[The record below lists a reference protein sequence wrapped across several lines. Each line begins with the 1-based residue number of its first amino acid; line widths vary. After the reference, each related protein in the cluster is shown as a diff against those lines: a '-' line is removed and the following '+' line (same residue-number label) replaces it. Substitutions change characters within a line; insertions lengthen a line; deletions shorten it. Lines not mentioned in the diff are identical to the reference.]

1 MQKNQNA
8 NTKKTIFDELKY
20 LSIEEDF
27 ILNSVYQRYEVYE
40 ISGLDCYFR
49 EQNFNSAINFMNTEF
64 SDTDIAIE
72 FFSVSKLK
80 DSRIDAFRKSGDYI
94 IKDRINYLD
103 RILQIKK
110 ITKYCCISTDRFGTT
125 FPDTEIKTSR
135 HESFFQILGVNYRK
149 LKTIEIKEFLYGII
163 SQGDELKVS
172 PSMTVREELIQ
183 SQIRYF
189 PEFFQIGNQYLSV
202 ITLKNLPEEIS
213 FFDLDYILDFFQFE
227 YMFTSAIFVP
237 NQQKEKAK
245 LTLLRNTAKSAKYKS
260 SSVDHEAE
268 QKYEEA
274 ETLKGLI
281 VRDGYSIVYSTQK
294 IIVWNKDIKELKQ
307 TVEYIQNV
315 FKKREFFFFPEEL
328 FHDKEFFRSLPAQT
342 ILSERGN
349 KVISSNALALLPL
362 SKIAQGDINQPH
374 PLFLRTTT
382 GQLYGFDAGSDLR
395 ANWNASVYGASGSG
409 KSVTMN
415 MVIAFTMYLR
425 IKAEGGKIFIID
437 FAGAENSS
445 YRKMA
450 QLFGGSFI
458 PIDASGKYSI
468 NPLPTRDI
476 LIQNGEFD
484 AGQLTFISIVVDMIV
499 GNTGNDPAANLK
511 RGIISKAVSQMYR
524 EHVAPTL
531 RDLPGYISDVDSD
544 DKKLKDELFK
554 LMSDFLDA
562 SNPASKIIAGN
573 SNIEYT
579 NNPFVIFDLQ
589 GINGLTERMKQL
601 LTFIVI
607 QEAKKTAFKTP
618 GFKFIIMDECAQL
631 IKQPA
636 MADLVEEMFATARK
650 YRTGVW
656 TVTQNFL
663 SFKESNLSSK
673 IKINTTTTIFLT
685 HAEDPEAKRLVAA
698 DFGFTAQQKGAF
710 ESLRME
716 KGKYSLALFLTTSE
730 SGQES
735 AVVRM
740 ELSPFGYQ
748 IAQSDRKQN
757 DYIESVS
764 KKHNVS
770 IIRACQMIANGE
782 IK

>member
-1 MQKNQNA
+1 
-8 NTKKTIFDELKY
+8 
-20 LSIEEDF
+20 
-27 ILNSVYQRYEVYE
+27 
-40 ISGLDCYFR
+40 
-49 EQNFNSAINFMNTEF
+49 
-64 SDTDIAIE
+64 
-72 FFSVSKLK
+72 
-80 DSRIDAFRKSGDYI
+80 
-94 IKDRINYLD
+94 
-103 RILQIKK
+103 
-110 ITKYCCISTDRFGTT
+110 
-125 FPDTEIKTSR
+125 TEIKSKV
-135 HESFFQILGVNYRK
+135 HESFFNILGTGFRK
-149 LKTIEIKEFLYGII
+149 LTTPEIKKLLYGII
-163 SQGDELKVS
+163 SMDDEFRVS
-172 PSMTVREELIQ
+172 PSMSVREELIQ

-189 PEFFQIGNQYLSV
+189 PEFFQIGNQFLAV
-202 ITLKNLPEEIS
+202 LTLKNLPDDINY
-213 FFDLDYILDFFQFE
+213 FDLDYILDFLQFE
-227 YMFTSAIFVP
+227 YMFVSAIQVP
-237 NQQKEKAK
+237 NQMKEKTR
-245 LTLLRNTAKSAKYKS
+245 LTILRNTAKSAKYKS
-260 SSVDHEAE
+260 QNVDHEAE
-268 QKYEEA
+268 QKYQEA
-274 ETLKGLI
+274 EDLKGLI
-281 VRDGYSIVYSTQK
+281 TAQGYSIVLSTQK
-294 IIVWNKDIKELKQ
+294 IVIWNKDIDTLKQ
-307 TVEYIQNV
+307 TAEYIQNI
-315 FKKREFFFFPEEL
+315 FKKREMFFFPEEL

-349 KVISSNALALLPL
+349 RVLSPNALALLPL
-362 SKIAQGDINQPH
+362 SRIAQGDLNQPF

-415 MVIAFTMYLR
+415 MIIAFTMYSR

-458 PIDASGKYSI
+458 PIDSTGKYSI
-468 NPLPTRDI
+468 NPFPSRTQIIAD
-476 LIQNGEFD
+476 GEFD
-484 AGQLTFISIVVDMIV
+484 ASQLTFLSIVCDMIV
-499 GNTGNDPAANLK
+499 GNTGDGTADNLK
-511 RGIISKAVSQMYR
+511 RGIISKAITGMYR
-524 EHVAPTL
+524 DIENPSL
-531 RDLPGYISDVDSD
+531 RDLPGYVQNVDSED
-544 DKKLKDELFK
+544 TRLKSEIYKLLE
-554 LMSDFLDA
+554 DFLDV

-573 SNIEYT
+573 SNIEYS

-589 GINGLTERMKQL
+589 GITGLTDRMKQL

-618 GFKFIIMDECAQL
+618 GFKFLIMDECAQL

-663 SFKESNLSSK
+663 SFKETNLSSK

-698 DFGFTAQQKGAF
+698 DFGFTQQQKEAF

-740 ELSPFGYQ
+740 ELSPFGFQ
-748 IAQSDRKQN
+748 LAQSDRKQN
-757 DYIESVS
+757 DYIEAVS
-764 KKHNVS
+764 KKYKVS
-770 IIRACQMIANGE
+770 IIRACQMIASGE
-782 IK
+782 IKK

>member
-1 MQKNQNA
+1 MQQKESKIQ
-8 NTKKTIFDELKY
+8 KKTIFDELRY
-20 LSIEEDF
+20 LSIENDY

-40 ISGLDCYFR
+40 VTGLDCYFKD
-49 EQNFNSAINFMNTEF
+49 QNLSAAVNFFNTEL
-64 SDTDIAIE
+64 SDTDVSIE
-72 FFSVSKLK
+72 FFSLSKLK
-80 DSRIDAFRKSGDYI
+80 DERLTERSYADYI
-94 IKDRINYLD
+94 LKDRVNYLD
-103 RILQIKK
+103 RTLQVKRLSKFIC
-110 ITKYCCISTDRFGTT
+110 ITTDKFSKS
-125 FPDTEIKTSR
+125 FPDTEIKTKV
-135 HESFFQILGVNYRK
+135 HESFFSILGTSFRK
-149 LKTIEIKEFLYGII
+149 LTTPEIKKLLYGII
-163 SQGDELKVS
+163 SMDDEFRVS
-172 PSMTVREELIQ
+172 PSMSQREQLIQ
-183 SQIRYF
+183 SQIRYY

-202 ITLKNLPEEIS
+202 LTLKNLPEEI
-213 FFDLDYILDFFQFE
+213 FYFDLDYILDFFQFE
-227 YMFTSAIFVP
+227 YLFVSAVTVP
-237 NQQKEKAK
+237 NQQKEKTR
-245 LTLLRNTAKSAKYKS
+245 LTVLRNTAKSAKYKS
-260 SSVDHEAE
+260 HNVDHEAE

-281 VRDGYSIVYSTQK
+281 TKEGHSIVFSTQK
-294 IIVWNKDIKELKQ
+294 IILWHKDINTLRQ
-307 TVEYIQNV
+307 TVEYVQNV
-315 FKKREFFFFPEEL
+315 FKKREIFFFPEEL

-349 KVISSNALALLPL
+349 RVLSPNALALFPL
-362 SKIAQGDINQPH
+362 SRIAQGDINQPF

-415 MVIAFTMYLR
+415 MIIAFTMYLR

-458 PIDASGKYSI
+458 PIDSSGKYSI
-468 NPLPTRDI
+468 NPFPARNQI
-476 LIQNGEFD
+476 LIDGEFD
-484 AGQLTFISIVVDMIV
+484 ASQLTFLSIVVDMIV
-499 GNTGNDPAANLK
+499 GNTGDGTGENLK
-511 RGIISKAVSQMYR
+511 RGIISKAIVQMYR
-524 EHVAPTL
+524 EKEFPSL
-531 RDLPGYISDVDSD
+531 KDLPHYLADVDSD
-544 DKKLKDELFK
+544 DKRLKDELFK
-554 LMSDFLDA
+554 LLSDFLDA

-573 SNIEYT
+573 SNIRYSD
-579 NNPFVIFDLQ
+579 NPFVIFDLQ
-589 GINGLTERMKQL
+589 GINGLTDRMKQL

-618 GFKFIIMDECAQL
+618 GFKFLIMDECAQL

-663 SFKESNLSSK
+663 SFKETNLSSK

-698 DFGFTAQQKGAF
+698 DFGFTQQQKEAF

-757 DYIESVS
+757 DFIESVS

-782 IK
+782 VK